1 MEYLFVFFIIISA
14 ILAGMGIGGGALFV
28 ILITNISKLPQK
40 EAQALNLI
48 LFIAVSIS
56 STISNIK
63 DKKINFKIVKEIF
76 ILLIIGS
83 LIGTEIVKNINNENL
98 KKYFSIF
105 MLILG
110 LYEIISSLIYAKKDK
125 NINKK

>member
-1 MEYLFVFFIIISA
+1 MEYLFILFIIISST
-14 ILAGMGIGGGALFV
+14 LAGMGIGGGALFV
-28 ILITNISKLPQK
+28 ILITNISKVPQK

-63 DKKINFKIVKEIF
+63 DKKINFKIVKKF
-76 ILLIIGS
+76 FVLLIIGS
-83 LIGTEIVKNINNENL
+83 LIGTGIVKNINDENL

-105 MLILG
+105 MLVIG
-110 LYEIISSLIYAKKDK
+110 LYEIISSLIYTKKDK